1 MEWQRKNVTGGKM
14 AGKFDAR
21 KVCRSLLD
29 AESEAAVLAVIESVA
44 EMQDGRNWR
53 PLDNRET
60 NFNITSNQASDGGK
74 ALTELMTNM
83 VDAVLMKHALKAGI
97 DPKGKKAPRTMHEA
111 VDKLIKQLRGGK
123 LTNLDPTDPWLRA
136 FAQSNLV
143 IGVTGAKT
151 KRTGLPCYTFMD
163 NGEGQ
168 SAENF
173 ESTFL
178 SLSTGNKKDIPFV
191 QGKYNMGSSG
201 VLGYCGLKWFKLIVS
216 RKYDGKSPWAFTL
229 MRKRPGGG
237 MPVAEYFVRPGGAIP
252 TFDEDALYPFLKGDG
267 KRYEGVHLATGTV
280 IKLYDYQIGSR
291 FSGGFRGSREA
302 LNENL
307 VETILPFRILDFRQ
321 TPDPKRGGDR
331 AEGIDPRGFCGME
344 FLLLRSHR
352 EDDADEDEDEAAGT
366 GRIAVATI
374 TTQELGEISI
384 SAIRLKRKL
393 PGWLE
398 KSNNRVF
405 HAVNGQ
411 VQFKQTRG
419 YLSQSCGFPALKDR
433 VVVIVDASEL
443 TFEAHNEV
451 WKGDRE
457 HIRNTIVGER
467 YQDTVTAAIKESKA
481 LQDLQNEVAR
491 EELEQAK
498 NTQGNALFQRLVDA
512 DRNLA
517 ALLSHRDPV
526 ITLPSAGSGNKGA
539 DEGNGQFEGTYS
551 PTFLRIDEKL
561 HQKGLDVPINRTR
574 FAAARTDAEN
584 GYLQRADNKGRLII
598 DPSPYKRFAVRTH
611 LHDGRLALYFEPVE
625 GAVKVGE
632 KFVLK
637 FALQDD
643 SMSKPVGDSL
653 TIRIV
658 DEDKEVKVKAKAEPP
673 KPHGGDKGG
682 KKEGKGP
689 PAPTHGLPPCRLL
702 TRDGRRVADQDT
714 LPWPEDFTELD
725 GGVIQDLG
733 PEGVVYKIN
742 YDNAYHLKYRLGA
755 RGDVARDVM
764 TEKYILGMRIL
775 MLGYEHALRAMKDA
789 KGEKTNGI
797 GEFLDDFRRMSAR
810 GAAATVLAL
819 AENLP
824 KIIDKSSITAGQ
836 EVE

>member
-1 MEWQRKNVTGGKM
+1 MN
-14 AGKFDAR
+14 AGV
-21 KVCRSLLD
+21 VCRRLLD
-29 AESEAAVLAVIESVA
+29 AESEAAVQAVIDDVP
-44 EMQDGRNWR
+44 EMRDAKNWR
-53 PLDNRET
+53 PLDGRET

-83 VDAVLMKHALKAGI
+83 VDAVLMKHALQKGI
-97 DPKGKKAPRTMHEA
+97 DPKGKKAPATMHQA
-111 VDKLIKQLRGGK
+111 VDKLIKPLHGGK
-123 LTNLDPTDPWLRA
+123 LTNLDPNDPWLRQ

-151 KRTGLPCYTFMD
+151 KRTGLPCYTFAD

-168 SAENF
+168 HPEQF
-173 ESTFL
+173 ETTFL

-216 RKYDGKSPWAFTL
+216 RCYDGTGPWGFTL
-229 MRKRPGGG
+229 LRKRPGGG
-237 MPVAEYFVRPGGAIP
+237 MPIAEYFVLPGGKIP
-252 TFDEDALYPFLKGDG
+252 TFEEDAIFPFMKGDG
-267 KRYEGVHLATGTV
+267 KRYNGVHLGTGTI

-352 EDDADEDEDEAAGT
+352 ENEHDEDEEEEAAGT
-366 GRIAVATI
+366 GRISVATI
-374 TTQELGEISI
+374 KSQELGTIEI

-393 PGWLE
+393 PGWLAG
-398 KSNNRVF
+398 SNNRVF

-457 HIRNTIVGER
+457 HVRDTIVGER
-467 YQDTVTAAIKESKA
+467 YKDAITAAIKESKA
-481 LQDLQNEVAR
+481 LQELQNEVAL
-491 EELEQAK
+491 EELKQAASSERD
-498 NTQGNALFQRLVDA
+498 NLFQKLVDS

-517 ALLSHRDPV
+517 TLLTSRDPV
-526 ITLPSAGSGNKGA
+526 ITLPSAGGA
-539 DEGNGQFEGTYS
+539 GNGSDPGQGEFVGKFS
-551 PTFLRIDEKL
+551 PTRIKFEDKVRQSGFLL
-561 HQKGLDVPINRTR
+561 PINRSR
-574 FAAARTDAEN
+574 PVVARTDAEN
-584 GYLQRADNKGRLII
+584 GYLQRADNRGRLLI
-598 DPSPYKRFAVRTH
+598 DQPVYDRFGVRAQ
-611 LHDGRLALYFEPVE
+611 LHNGRLTLYLDPIE
-625 GAVKVGE
+625 GKLKVGDTIA
-632 KFVLK
+632 LK
-637 FALQDD
+637 VGLQDD
-643 SMSKPVGDSL
+643 AMAQPVTDMI
-653 TIRIV
+653 TVRIV
-658 DEDKEVKVKAKAEPP
+658 DQEKQPKKAKTKAAEP
-673 KPHGGDKGG
+673 KAATKGS
-682 KKEGKGP
+682 KEGEGDSS
-689 PAPTHGLPPCRLL
+689 PTHGLPPFVLL
-702 TRDGRRVADQDT
+702 TRDGHKVGNDDT
-714 LPWPEDFTELD
+714 QPWPDGFTELD
-725 GGVIQDLG
+725 GGLVEDLG
-733 PEGVVYKIN
+733 QSGTLYKIN
-742 YDNAYHLKYRLGA
+742 YDNAYHVKYRMSA
-755 RGDVARDVM
+755 RGDIARDVV

-775 MLGYEHALRAMKDA
+775 MLGYEHALRAISEMNPSS
-789 KGEKTNGI
+789 NGI
-797 GEFLDDFRRMSAR
+797 VEFQDEFRRMAAR
-810 GAAATVLAL
+810 GAASTVLAL

-824 KIIDKSSITAGQ
+824 KIIDKTSLSANQ
-836 EVE
+836 DVE